1 MKVRKRCSVRYK
13 KEAEITTERIRN
25 IRRAL
30 LARFVC
36 FVSNQT
42 NQRETIQMARQTT
55 ANLHWLS
62 LTIFS
67 GDPQKWR
74 ELWSNFE
81 AAVHRQVVPEK
92 MSYLLFCLEEASRTV
107 HWYDISPE
115 KYCIFRRI
123 LMEKFRNKSTI
134 TNLLYSEFQV
144 IKGND
149 RDWIKIIEAIER
161 ILR

>member
-81 AAVHRQVVPEK
+81 AAVHRQQGPLADECRVYPIAK
-92 MSYLLFCLEEASRTV
+92 QRT
-107 HWYDISPE
+107 E
-115 KYCIFRRI
+115 
-123 LMEKFRNKSTI
+123 
-134 TNLLYSEFQV
+134 LYKQL
-144 IKGND
+144 IC
-149 RDWIKIIEAIER
+149 A
-161 ILR
+161 